1 MMDLFFDDSSDSLT
15 YLSDLTLW
23 YEWHAGQGSL
33 PDKWQDYSLPQIAH
47 DLGLPAWTSAP
58 PWRLETPGLKVVAE
72 ETAKEQ
78 TVRSETPAGRLVARW
93 TLGPDGDWWQTEYP
107 VKTADD
113 LPAALELAQAHTY
126 VLDPAGLERQKAAL
140 TEGDILAIE
149 LPRCPYSQLLHDFL
163 GWSQGLLLLRE
174 PEVEKIIQALEITYQ
189 SLVAQIAR
197 LPGQI
202 VLAPDNLDGQFIS
215 PQAFDRYLTPSY
227 RQVTETLHQAG
238 KRLVVHVGGPIK
250 RLLAP
255 LAQAGVDA
263 LEGIAGPPQSD
274 APLSQARQAVGP
286 ELVLWGG
293 IPQDFLLET
302 RTQAEFGIA
311 VRQAV
316 REAQGDGRVI
326 LGVADRVPVEAE
338 LERLEAIPT
347 LIERAWR

>member
-1 MMDLFFDDSSDSLT
+1 
-15 YLSDLTLW
+15 
-23 YEWHAGQGSL
+23 
-33 PDKWQDYSLPQIAH
+33 
-47 DLGLPAWTSAP
+47 
-58 PWRLETPGLKVVAE
+58 
-72 ETAKEQ
+72 
-78 TVRSETPAGRLVARW
+78 VARW

-113 LPAALELAQAHTY
+113 LPAALELAQAHNY
-126 VLDPAGLERQKAAL
+126 ALDPAEFERQKAELAQ
-140 TEGDILAIE
+140 GDIMAIE

-174 PEVEKIIQALEITYQ
+174 PQVEEIIQALELSYQ
-189 SLVAQIAR
+189 NLVVKIAQ

-215 PQAFDRYLTPSY
+215 PQAFDQHLAPSY
-227 RQVTETLHQAG
+227 RQATETLHQAG

-255 LAQAGVDA
+255 LAQAGIDA

-274 APLSQARQAVGP
+274 VPLSQARQAVGP

-302 RTQAEFGIA
+302 REQAEFEMA
-311 VRQAV
+311 LRQAV
-316 REAQGDGRVI
+316 QEAQGDGRII
-326 LGVADRVPVEAE
+326 LGVADRVPVEAQ
-338 LERLEAIPT
+338 LERLEAIPA
-347 LIERAWR
+347 LIERAMNEV